1 MSIATK
7 KGDAGK
13 TSLLSG
19 ERIKKSD
26 PQVEAYGVVDEL
38 NSWLGLIR
46 FKAKENDFQ
55 ELIYTV
61 QEDLFI
67 AAAQLASRTE
77 KDKYKISQSQLK
89 YVEDKLDNYQRD
101 YHFKAFIIPGN
112 SELGSLLDI
121 SRTICRKAERRMIAA
136 EDDDLTYDPDLK
148 SYLNRLSDLLFI
160 LARTADQRYYVDL
173 ITEKVL
179 AKLQEEI

>member
-7 KGDAGK
+7 KGDKGK

-46 FKAKENDFQ
+46 FKTEYDDFKEI
-55 ELIYTV
+55 IYTI
-61 QEDLFI
+61 QQDLFT
-67 AAAQLASRTE
+67 AAAQLASRKT
-77 KDKYKISQSQLK
+77 KDEHKISHAQLEF
-89 YVEDKLDNYQRD
+89 VEAKLDFYQAD
-101 YHFKAFIIPGN
+101 YNFRAFIVPGE

-121 SRTICRKAERRMIAA
+121 SRTICRKAERRMTAA
-136 EDDDLTYDPDLK
+136 ENAEVIYDDQLK
-148 SYLNRLSDLLFI
+148 SYINRLSDLLFI
-160 LARTADQRYYVDL
+160 MARTADERYLIDL
-173 ITEKVL
+173 ITQKVL
-179 AKLQEEI
+179 AELQGEF